1 MYTIHHELYIKNLMP
16 EKKYVNKQVVVD
28 YFNTLH
34 PAKQMFVMNYD
45 VRKNYIDNKKTP
57 VNVLVNTDELEETN

>member
-1 MYTIHHELYIKNLMP
+1 MP
-16 EKKYVNKQVVVD
+16 EKKYVNKQVVID

-45 VRKNYIDNKKTP
+45 VRKNYIDNEKEKYKQTVSKNELTEK
-57 VNVLVNTDELEETN
+57 VNE